1 MGNENPFR
9 RKRESL
15 KKFTRK
21 KSKIN
26 MKEFYFVETRTILRN
41 RLRES
46 VGSKNMRAAWKEY
59 QAEHSGSPKLR
70 TYTKIVKV

>member
-1 MGNENPFR
+1 MKILSEEKENL
-9 RKRESL
+9 L
-15 KKFTRK
+15 KNLQGK